1 MRITQEDT
9 MELFKKILIA
19 NRGEIAVRVIHACKE
34 LGIKT
39 VAVYSDV
46 EKEALHVRLADE
58 AVCIGPAN
66 SAQSYLNIPG
76 ILSAAEITDSEA
88 VHPGYGFLSENPHFA
103 EACATSGITFI
114 GPTPENIR
122 VGGDKAKARQMM
134 KRRGIPV
141 VPGSDGPVISE
152 ELAMKVAKRI
162 GFPVIIKASAGG
174 GGRGMRIVNEES
186 GLEQAFYMA
195 QREALA
201 AFGNGELYVEQYIP
215 EIRHIEVQIAAD
227 SKGNTVH
234 FGERDCSIQR
244 RHQKLIEE
252 APSPVSTEKF
262 RKKIGELAVRA
273 AKAIKYRNIGTMEFI
288 VDMEG
293 NIYFMEMNTRI
304 QVEHPV
310 TEMVSGMDLVKEQIK
325 LAAGSLIEY
334 KQHQIKFYGHAIEC
348 RINAEDPERF
358 IPNPGKIT
366 FLSLPG
372 GPGVRVDTAVY
383 SGWTVPSYYDSLIAK
398 VIVHGGNREEA
409 ISRMKR
415 ALDEFIIEGIKTT
428 IPFHKKVF
436 SQPDFVNGEF
446 NTGFVDRI
454 NGSGQPGPARSEEK
468 Q

>member
-1 MRITQEDT
+1 

-19 NRGEIAVRVIHACKE
+19 NRGEIAVRVISACKE

-58 AVCIGPAN
+58 AICIGPAN

-88 VHPGYGFLSENPHFA
+88 VHPGYGFLSENPPFA

-152 ELAMKVAKRI
+152 ELAMKVAKKI

-310 TEMVSGMDLVKEQIK
+310 TEMVSGIDLVKEQIK

-334 KQHQIKFYGHAIEC
+334 KQHQIKSYGHAIEC

-372 GPGVRVDTAVY
+372 GPGVRVDTSIY

-398 VIVHGGNREEA
+398 VIAHGRNREEA
-409 ISRMKR
+409 ISIMKR

-436 SQPDFVNGEF
+436 SHPDFVSGEF
-446 NTGFVDRI
+446 NTGFVDKL
-454 NGSGQPGPARSEEK
+454 NGSGQSGSTRHEDK